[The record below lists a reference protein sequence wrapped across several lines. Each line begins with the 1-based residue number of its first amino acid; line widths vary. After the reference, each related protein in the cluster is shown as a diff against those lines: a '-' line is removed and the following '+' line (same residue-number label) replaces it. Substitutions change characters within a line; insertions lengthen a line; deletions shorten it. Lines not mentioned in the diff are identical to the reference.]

1 MPGQQ
6 SSVAIAG
13 VYEYPDR
20 LIGDLSVLGV
30 KAVCARA
37 ALDDAG
43 LGWPDVD
50 GLYDGGETGL
60 LGVLEFAEYAGIKP
74 RVIDTTAVGGSSF
87 EFHVAH
93 AVRDIAAGRC
103 NVAVLCY
110 GSLARTQA
118 RAIGTGSRISTGP
131 PTGASNMED
140 PYGLPLVGGYALVAQ
155 RHMHQ
160 YGTTAEQLAEVAVT
174 ARYHALRNPDAR
186 RALSD
191 LGIKRTGELGTADV
205 LGSPLVADPLHVL
218 DCCLISDGGGAVV
231 LVSGS
236 IARSIRSRPVWVLGT
251 GEALAYNDNGG
262 DLTTGAA
269 ARSGPTAFQQAGL
282 RPDEMDVA
290 MIYDSFTITVLTIL
304 EDLGFCAKGEGGAY
318 VEGGRLRFDVAGGP
332 AVNTDG
338 GGLSSNH
345 PGMRGIFLLIE
356 AVRQLR
362 GQSTAQVAGAR
373 HAVAHGCG
381 NQLGGRHSGATI
393 VLGAH

>member
-1 MPGQQ
+1 MPGLE

-13 VYEYPDR
+13 IYEYPER
-20 LIGDLSVLGV
+20 LIGDLSVLAI
-30 KAVCARA
+30 KAVCGRA

-43 LGWPDVD
+43 LQWPDVD
-50 GLYDGGETGL
+50 GLYDAGETGL
-60 LGVLEFAEYAGIKP
+60 LGVLEFAEYAGISP
-74 RVIDTTAVGGSSF
+74 RVIDATAVGGSSF

-93 AVRDIAAGRC
+93 AVRDISAGRC
-103 NVAVLCY
+103 NVALLAY
-110 GSLARTQA
+110 GSLARSQG
-118 RAIGTGSRISTGP
+118 RAIGVGSRLSAGP
-131 PTGASNMED
+131 PTGTSNMED

-174 ARYHALRNPDAR
+174 ARYHALSNPDAR

-191 LGIKRTGELGTADV
+191 LGIKRAGELRVADV

-236 IARSIRSRPVWVLGT
+236 MARSIRSRPVWVLGT
-251 GEALAYNDNGG
+251 GEALGFNDNGG
-262 DLTTGAA
+262 DLTSGAA
-269 ARSGPTAFQQAGL
+269 ARSGPMAFGQAGL

-290 MIYDSFTITVLTIL
+290 MLYDSFTITVLTIL
-304 EDLGFCAKGEGGAY
+304 EDLGFCAKGDGGAY
-318 VEGGRLRFDVAGGP
+318 VEGGRLRFDVVGGP

-362 GQSTAQVAGAR
+362 SQSTAQVAGAR
-373 HAVAHGCG
+373 HAVVHGCG
-381 NQLGGRHSGATI
+381 SQLGGRHSGGTI
-393 VLGAH
+393 ILGGR